1 MTGVG
6 REDEIRKALDDLHA
20 SYLKGN
26 EYDEGD
32 PIFYR
37 INYRLEEAF
46 GLTRQEAARLHEQY
60 HKERPRRMSEGF
72 CDNCNKIVRIIPIIY
87 GIQDADMEKMKEA
100 ESEGRLI
107 VGDMKTVAEGN
118 RVAMFGCKACKN
130 PLPKYG
136 TL

>member
-1 MTGVG
+1 VTALG
-6 REDEIRKALDDLHA
+6 REQEIEKTLDELHA

-37 INYRLEEAF
+37 INYRLEETF
-46 GLTRQEAARLHEQY
+46 GLTRQEAALVHEQY
-60 HKERPRRMSEGF
+60 HRQKPRRISEGF
-72 CDNCNKIVRIIPIIY
+72 CENCNRVVDIIPIIY
-87 GIQDADMEKMKEA
+87 GIPESDMENMRKAEA
-100 ESEGRLI
+100 EGRLI
-107 VGDMKTVAEGN
+107 IGDMKSVAEGKK
-118 RVAMFGCKACKN
+118 VAMFGCKVCKR